1 MDKLMIVRGLQLLR
15 LVLVMG
21 TGLCGTPAFALE
33 SRDSIPTSNHFK
45 IIALPIAYYTPETR
59 WAVGGGGLATFNF
72 SSDSLGA
79 RRSSITFG
87 AVYTQLNQVLL
98 YFPFQL
104 FPKNNQY
111 WISGELAYYKYTYNY
126 FGVGNEQPV
135 EYVEQYDALYPRLQ
149 LNLSRQVRSGLFV
162 GLRYAYDD
170 YVFSNLEPGGQLEQ
184 GAVTGASGGRVSG
197 LGLGMNFDTRNS
209 IFFPEK
215 GWWIDA
221 VWLKEARWT
230 GSDFRYDRW
239 TLDISRYQ
247 RVGNELV
254 WALNGLATLSAG
266 DIPFFQM
273 PRMGGIKRM
282 RGYLDGKYRGQQM
295 VLLQTEFRRPLFWR
309 VGAVVFGGLGWVAEG
324 LGEVEWRHT
333 RYNYGFGFRFS
344 MDRAQK
350 INVRLDFG
358 YGYRSRGTYL
368 TIGEAF

>member
-1 MDKLMIVRGLQLLR
+1 L
-15 LVLVMG
+15 
-21 TGLCGTPAFALE
+21 
-33 SRDSIPTSNHFK
+33 
-45 IIALPIAYYTPETR
+45 
-59 WAVGGGGLATFNF
+59 
-72 SSDSLGA
+72 
-79 RRSSITFG
+79 
-87 AVYTQLNQVLL
+87 
-98 YFPFQL
+98 
-104 FPKNNQY
+104 
-111 WISGELAYYKYTYNY
+111 
-126 FGVGNEQPV
+126 
-135 EYVEQYDALYPRLQ
+135 
-149 LNLSRQVRSGLFV
+149 
-162 GLRYAYDD
+162 
-170 YVFSNLEPGGQLEQ
+170 
-184 GAVTGASGGRVSG
+184 
-197 LGLGMNFDTRNS
+197 NFDTRNS

-324 LGEVEWRHT
+324 LEEVEWRHT